1 VTRAVLA
8 LGSNEGDRLAALR
21 GAVRELAATPGV
33 AVVAVSPVY
42 ETDPVGGPDQPE
54 YLNAV
59 VVVESGLGPHELL
72 QRALAVEQVFGRR
85 RAVRWGPR
93 TLDVDVITVG
103 GLVLQEPAA
112 SPPLVLPHP
121 RAAERAFVLLPWSA
135 VDPAAALPG
144 HGPVA
149 ELLATVGTAGV
160 RRRDDLSLE
169 QPG

>member
-21 GAVRELAATPGV
+21 GAVRELAKTPGV

-42 ETDPVGGPDQPE
+42 ETDPVGGPDQPD

-59 VVVESGLGPHELL
+59 VLVESGLDPHELL
-72 QRALAVEQVFGRR
+72 RRALAVERAFGRR
-85 RAVRWGPR
+85 RTVRWGPR

-103 GLVLQEPAA
+103 GLVLQEPTA

-149 ELLATVGTAGV
+149 DLLATVGTAGV

>member
-8 LGSNEGDRLAALR
+8 LGSNEGDRLAVLR

-33 AVVAVSPVY
+33 DVVAVSPVY
-42 ETDPVGGPDQPE
+42 ETDPVGGPDQPD

-59 VVVESGLGPHELL
+59 VLVESGLDPHELL
-72 QRALAVEQVFGRR
+72 QRALAVEQAFGRR

-103 GLVLQEPAA
+103 ELVLQEPTA

-121 RAAERAFVLLPWSA
+121 RAAERAFVLLPWWA